1 MRYVAALT
9 LFLLAVSG
17 VSAYLKGRELG
28 SKPPRAAILD
38 ALPQFGVSGFTDE
51 CSNVLRSH
59 GYEVDVYRGPEVTV
73 DRLRS
78 LGGYRV
84 VVMRLH
90 SGVFEGGV
98 WLFTGEEFD
107 NARYV
112 LEQLSGEVHL
122 SRNPNDPRLMFAVG
136 SRFVEHHMSA
146 RLGGCLVVLMGC
158 DGLAAEDMAAA
169 LHGAGAAAVVGW
181 SGPVRLEETD
191 RAALGLLSRIMDGL
205 CLGDAV
211 GLEASGA
218 EGSGM
223 VVYPEEGRSLRLVRP
238 AN

>member
-9 LFLLAVSG
+9 LFLLVVSG

-28 SKPPRAAILD
+28 SRPPRAVILD

-51 CSNVLRSH
+51 CSNMLRSH
-59 GYEVDVYRGPEVTV
+59 GYAVDVYRGPEVTV
-73 DRLRS
+73 DRLKS

-84 VVMRLH
+84 IVMRVH

-107 NARYV
+107 NAKYV
-112 LEQLSGEVHL
+112 LEQLLGEVHL

-136 SRFVEHHMSA
+136 SRFVGHHLGG

-158 DGLAAEDMAAA
+158 DGLAAEDLAVA
-169 LHGAGAAAVVGW
+169 LNGAGAAAVVGW
-181 SGPVRLEETD
+181 GGPVRLEETD
-191 RAALGLLSRIMDGL
+191 RAALGLLSRMMDGL

-211 GLEASGA
+211 GLASGA
-218 EGSGM
+218 EGSSM
-223 VVYPEEGRSLRLVRP
+223 VVYPEEGRSFRLGR
-238 AN
+238 